1 MLLNVEI
8 TKGYLTIF
16 STLFMSQG
24 ELKNGTAFLLCGDT
38 C

>member
-16 STLFMSQG
+16 STLFMTGRIKKWDS
-24 ELKNGTAFLLCGDT
+24 LLT
-38 C
+38 MQ